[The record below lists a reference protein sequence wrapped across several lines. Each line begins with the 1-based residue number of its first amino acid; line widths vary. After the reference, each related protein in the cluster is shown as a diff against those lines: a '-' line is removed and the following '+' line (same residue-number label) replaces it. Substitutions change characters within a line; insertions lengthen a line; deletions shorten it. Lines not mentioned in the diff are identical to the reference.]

1 MEQNKMYNL
10 LIHYKNGTDE
20 ELKNIIGFRIS
31 EELKAIQLQT
41 DNSILFVEYIEQEKQ
56 RTIGD
61 IFADMDS
68 TIQKFKEET
77 DKIFAEWRKRNQ
89 EIFDNYKK
97 EVYSIEQRHKDFMK
111 KIGRLK

>member
-41 DNSILFVEYIEQEKQ
+41 NNSILFIEYIEQEKQ
-56 RTIGD
+56 RTISD

-68 TIQKFKEET
+68 AIQKFNEET
-77 DKIFAEWRKRNQ
+77 DKIFADWRKRNQ

-97 EVYSIEQRHKDFMK
+97 NVYDIEQRHKDLMK
-111 KIGRLK
+111 KIGSKI